1 MMMPD
6 FYGEQGCVVD
16 GVRSFSDKHDR
27 ELGTVH
33 DLAPNKHDVDEQGRD
48 EVIPLDKVGQAYL

>member
-1 MMMPD
+1 MGQEVSLISMI
-6 FYGEQGCVVD
+6 
-16 GVRSFSDKHDR
+16 
-27 ELGTVH
+27 GTVH